1 MPSTPLIP
9 LTPLAPLIL
18 ASASPRRR
26 GLLNKAGLAF
36 CVVPSRTTEEVWP
49 TEAPKDYVVR
59 VAEEKAHE
67 VATRHPHAWI
77 LAADTIVEIDGKILG
92 KPRDETDAN
101 RMLHLLSGRSHHVM
115 TAFIILQSQQQKTVR
130 QLVTSTVTF
139 KALSA
144 AQIEAYV
151 ATGEPADKAGA
162 YAVQGLGSDLVEG
175 VTGSYTNV
183 VGLPMDE
190 VYAALQV
197 LGISATKTGQSQRS
211 RYDS

>member
-1 MPSTPLIP
+1 MPPTPPIS
-9 LTPLAPLIL
+9 LTPLIL

-26 GLLNKAGLAF
+26 ELLTQAGLVF
-36 CVVPSRTTEEVWP
+36 TIVPSRTTEEVWP
-49 TEAPKDYVVR
+49 AEAPQDYVVR
-59 VAEEKAHE
+59 VAEEKARE

-92 KPRDETDAN
+92 KPRDEADGS
-101 RMLHLLSGRSHHVM
+101 RMLQLLSGRSHHVM
-115 TAFIILQSQQQKTVR
+115 TAFIILHAERQETAH

-139 KALSA
+139 KTLSA
-144 AQIEAYV
+144 AQITSYL

-162 YAVQGLGSDLVEG
+162 YAVQGLGGDLVQG
-175 VTGSYTNV
+175 VAGSYTNV

-190 VYAALQV
+190 VLTALQT
-197 LGISATKTGQSQRS
+197 LGLVETNPNESYRN